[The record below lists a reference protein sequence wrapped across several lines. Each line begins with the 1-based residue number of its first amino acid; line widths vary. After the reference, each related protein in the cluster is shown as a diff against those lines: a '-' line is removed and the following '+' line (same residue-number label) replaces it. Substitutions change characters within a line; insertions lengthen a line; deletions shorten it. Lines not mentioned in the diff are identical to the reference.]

1 MNNRAQLR
9 ASALLL
15 SALAGFVVGCAPLR
29 NEVRV
34 TYIANEGFLIQ
45 SGPDKVIIDAL
56 FHDDALDYCDVP
68 SAELLQQIESGRPP
82 FANIDLLLVTHAH
95 VDHFDAASVA
105 RFLEHNRRCRLVCP
119 GPVRDALQA
128 TAPDYA
134 VIQDR
139 IHVPLSDADAIN
151 TTTFNGLR
159 VTALRLRHGAYF
171 IKDEQTGQE
180 YDRHADVVNFGYV
193 VELSGNLVLHVGDAL
208 LHKNHEV
215 LTQLGKP
222 IDIAFVEG
230 YDISPESLQIMST
243 VVAPQHVVYMHLPT
257 QNRQRLIDGILARN
271 PTATVFTQ
279 PLAEKCFR

>member
-1 MNNRAQLR
+1 MKRLAR
-9 ASALLL
+9 PPAPALLL
-15 SALAGFVVGCAPLR
+15 AALAGLVVGCAPTR
-29 NEVRV
+29 DAVQV
-34 TYIANEGFLIQ
+34 IYIANEGFLIQ

-68 SAELLQQIESGRPP
+68 SAELLARIEAGTPP
-82 FANIDLLLVTHAH
+82 FADIDLLLVTHAH

-128 TAPDYA
+128 TTPGYA
-134 VIQDR
+134 DMQGR
-139 IHVPLSDADAIN
+139 IHVPLTGSDAMAATRI
-151 TTTFNGLR
+151 NGLR

-171 IKDEQTGQE
+171 IKDAQTGQE

-193 VELSGNLVLHVGDAL
+193 IELSGNRNLHVGDAL
-208 LHKNHEV
+208 LHKNREV
-215 LTQLGKP
+215 LTQLGGP

-230 YDISPESLQIMST
+230 YDISPESLQFMST

-257 QNRQRLIDGILARN
+257 QNRQRLIDAIRARD
-271 PTATVFTQ
+271 PTATLFTE
-279 PLAEKCFR
+279 PLAEKRFR